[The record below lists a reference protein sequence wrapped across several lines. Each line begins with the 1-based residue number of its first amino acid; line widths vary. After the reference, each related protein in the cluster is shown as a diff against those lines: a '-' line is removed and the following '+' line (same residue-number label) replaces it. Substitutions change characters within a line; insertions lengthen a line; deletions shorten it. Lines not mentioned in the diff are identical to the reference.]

1 MANIKKMAASVAAF
15 ICIGGIGLTAYA
27 DAGKFNFSLIGN
39 DETAYYDTS
48 GRVHK
53 SDMWSKNAVVEIHGG
68 NLSSSNKA
76 ELAVID
82 SSNFYTSNPLTDYKT
97 VSGNYTYTLTYD
109 EKYADNR
116 PSSWNVYLL
125 ARTLG
130 DDVNFYGEWEP

>member
-1 MANIKKMAASVAAF
+1 MVSIKKMAASVAAF

-27 DAGKFNFSLIGN
+27 DAGKIKFSLIGN

-48 GRVHK
+48 TEVHK

-68 NLSSSNKA
+68 NLSSSNPA
-76 ELAVID
+76 EIAVTAD
-82 SSNFYTSNPLTDYKT
+82 CHWPESYLLTDYKKVT
-97 VSGNYTYTLTYD
+97 GNYTYTLKYA
-109 EKYADNR
+109 EEYADNR

>member
-1 MANIKKMAASVAAF
+1 MVSIKKMAASVAAF

-27 DAGKFNFSLIGN
+27 DAGKFKFSLIGN

-48 GRVHK
+48 SMVHK
-53 SDMWSKNAVVEIHGG
+53 SDMWSKYAVVEIHGG
-68 NLSSSNKA
+68 DLSSSNPA
-76 ELAVID
+76 EIAVTAD
-82 SSNFYTSNPLTDYKT
+82 GHLPESYLLTDYKT
-97 VSGNYTYTLTYD
+97 VSGNYTYTLKYT
-109 EKYADNR
+109 EEYADNR